1 MVVSPLNTILNWQY
15 EFEMW
20 QEFTKKEVD
29 VRKLQYLVLGP
40 IYIINFIKNIFLT
53 HVYFC
58 DIYLMFHHKYTSLE
72 KKLFSQDFRWDVTI
86 SMLIK
91 TSYTCTNDMHLL
103 NEIDSVSTEIYSP
116 G

>member
-1 MVVSPLNTILNWQY
+1 MYISV
-15 EFEMW
+15 
-20 QEFTKKEVD
+20 
-29 VRKLQYLVLGP
+29 
-40 IYIINFIKNIFLT
+40 IYILCFIISTLPWIKAVFTRLS
-53 HVYFC
+53 
-58 DIYLMFHHKYTSLE
+58 MG
-72 KKLFSQDFRWDVTI
+72 TI

>member
-58 DIYLMFHHKYTSLE
+58 DIYLMFHHKYTSLD
-72 KKLFSQDFRWDVTI
+72 KSCFH
-86 SMLIK
+86 K
-91 TSYTCTNDMHLL
+91 TFDGNYQYAH
-103 NEIDSVSTEIYSP
+103 
-116 G
+116 